1 MLVRGRKTKRNKTK
15 APLRFERRAQ
25 PSHEVSHEVS
35 EDRYVWYRYE
45 LIRER
50 LAVKETLHPER
61 P

>member
-1 MLVRGRKTKRNKTK
+1 MLKRGRKTKRNKTK
-15 APLRFERRAQ
+15 APLRFEPRAQ
-25 PSHEVSHEVS
+25 PSHEVSG
-35 EDRYVWYRYE
+35 DRYVWYRYE

>member
-1 MLVRGRKTKRNKTK
+1 MLIQGRKTKHNKTK

-25 PSHEVSHEVS
+25 PSHEVCG
-35 EDRYVWYRYE
+35 DRYVWYRYK

-50 LAVKETLHPER
+50 LAVKKLLDPAR

>member
-1 MLVRGRKTKRNKTK
+1 MLIRGRKTKGNKTK

-25 PSHEVSHEVS
+25 PSHEVSG
-35 EDRYVWYRYE
+35 DRYVWYRYE

-50 LAVKETLHPER
+50 LAVKKLLHPER